1 MIVTITG
8 KVLSVKQSY
17 KEDKEGNKIPQSNIV
32 LYQEES
38 ENTCTIYNVPDS
50 SYSLLEDV
58 AFKVITYIS
67 KAGKLS
73 FIYKE

>member
-1 MIVTITG
+1 MIVTIKG
-8 KVLSVKQSY
+8 KVLSVKESY
-17 KEDKEGNKIPQSNIV
+17 KEDKEGNKVPQTNVV
-32 LYQEES
+32 LYQEEC
-38 ENTCTIYNVPDS
+38 EDTCTIYNVPDS

-58 AFKVITYIS
+58 VFQVSTYVS

>member
-1 MIVTITG
+1 MIVTIKG
-8 KVLSVKQSY
+8 KVLSVKESY
-17 KEDKEGNKIPQSNIV
+17 KEDKEGNKVPQTNVV
-32 LYQEES
+32 LYQEEC
-38 ENTCTIYNVPDS
+38 EDTCTIYNVPDN

-58 AFKVITYIS
+58 AFSANTYVS